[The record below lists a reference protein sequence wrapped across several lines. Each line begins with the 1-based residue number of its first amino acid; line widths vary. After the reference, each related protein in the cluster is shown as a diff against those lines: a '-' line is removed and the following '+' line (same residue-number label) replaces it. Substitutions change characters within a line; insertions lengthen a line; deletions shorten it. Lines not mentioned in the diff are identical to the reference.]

1 MNDGSLSIE
10 ASLVFPYFILFIVMF
25 IYVSIYVFKEELEK
39 TNDNKNV
46 IKLYEENENI
56 ILDDLMFEYS
66 KKCVDEEKRIINID

>member
-10 ASLVFPYFILFIVMF
+10 ASLVFPIFILFIVMF